1 MARISYGA
9 ETKKRAKRLLEVLLA
24 YANDGLDCDETA
36 LDALRSNIQ
45 IRWQSEIRLV
55 VRTKVRFLQALTSLQ
70 SGQNP
75 LNAEQ
80 IKEAL
85 RRFADFL
92 EILEDNRST
101 RGGSENW
108 HFTLNLWYPHYS
120 IEDNLQRFDREW
132 ESRRRKEPGKREKEQ
147 EGRNTIL
154 SPPFLSSHSPLPTH
168 HPWKEICREMLQNQR
183 RLTTN
188 PLTSVDGVTFELDAV
203 YVPLGLV
210 ERKQRDRRD
219 EDISPTQGSRLYET
233 EDTEVTQSFTLDMF
247 LQQVLQQK
255 PCENNI
261 SENNVSENNISQKR
275 IAIVG
280 EPGAGKTTLL
290 QKIAGWLLENTEDLP
305 IWVSLADLQGKTL
318 EDYLIQDW
326 LRTAIRKRHV
336 PVEIEEV
343 FCDRFNQKQ
352 VWLLLDAVDEMAIES
367 SQALTKIASFLTGW
381 VSSAHVILTSRLNVW
396 DAGKNALEVFDTYR
410 NMNFTYGNSQISNS
424 QVSNSQ
430 ISNSQ
435 IYNYSSNKTSNLV
448 GQFIQR
454 WFQNNPT
461 LGERLQLELE
471 EPGRVRI
478 KDAVKNP
485 LRLALICRTW
495 GLSQGE
501 FPSTKAMLYEKF
513 VETIYEWKQDRFST
527 TSTQRKQLNEA
538 LGKLA
543 LQALSQAETKFR
555 LSHRFICQVL
565 GAPDEGMFQ
574 LALQIGWLNQVGISE
589 NQGEKIYAF
598 YHPTFQEYF
607 AALAVNDWKFF
618 GGQRS
623 ISSLTPSYHIFES
636 QWREVILLWLG
647 RDDIT
652 QECKDEFI
660 QALTE
665 FDDGCGGYYSY
676 QAYFLAAAG
685 IAEFADCALS
695 SKIVAQL
702 VKWRFGYFHLTQQ
715 RWWRFP
721 APVQESA
728 RVALLKTDR
737 AFAIASLEDF
747 IQACENDFDTWNA
760 AYSLGRTF
768 DPGNKLAIATL
779 ERLINSIRLEHLRF
793 QAADSLGK
801 VEPGN
806 QIAIAAFIKII
817 ESTKKDSLRRKAA
830 FSLGKTNPGNAIA
843 VYTLENLINS
853 TKNEALK
860 IQALESLSIIEPDR
874 AKTIYLEFNQIEKN
888 IAKSIIKAKE
898 TNLNPNINPNTKNS
912 EYLGREEF
920 IAKLE
925 QGMITTQDEETK
937 RRRALKLAQTDM
949 GNPLAFRVLIELVKF
964 GSTDIIRKKA
974 ADNFK
979 KVLLDEQIPELIT
992 SLKHCFA
999 QKINS
1004 ENDVQENEAKME
1016 KYRHCY
1022 KLIWYCAEKMTYD
1035 QFYRAWQS

>member
-1 MARISYGA
+1 MARVSYGA

-24 YANDGLDCDETA
+24 YANDALDCDETA
-36 LDALRSNIQ
+36 LDALRLNIQ

-70 SGQNP
+70 VCESP

-108 HFTLNLWYPHYS
+108 HFTLNLWYPRHN

-132 ESRRRKEPGKREKEQ
+132 ENRRGKSS
-147 EGRNTIL
+147 IS
-154 SPPFLSSHSPLPTH
+154 SPSPYTPVSYRQSDESFLSY
-168 HPWKEICREMLQNQR
+168 PWKEICREMLQNQR

-188 PLTSVDGVTFELDAV
+188 SLTSVDGVTFDLDAV

-210 ERKQRDRRD
+210 ERKQRDKRD
-219 EDISPTQGSRLYET
+219 EDILPTQGSRFYET
-233 EDTEVTQSFTLDMF
+233 EDTEVTQTFTLDMF
-247 LQQVLQQK
+247 LQQVLQHK
-255 PCENNI
+255 S
-261 SENNVSENNISQKR
+261 SENNLTEKR

-280 EPGAGKTTLL
+280 EPGSGKTTLL

-336 PVEIEEV
+336 PVEIEAA

-381 VSSAHVILTSRLNVW
+381 VGSAHVILTSRLNAW
-396 DAGKNALEVFDTYR
+396 DGGKNALEVFNTYR
-410 NMNFTYGNSQISNS
+410 NLNFTYGNSQT
-424 QVSNSQ
+424 SNSQ
-430 ISNSQ
+430 IFN
-435 IYNYSSNKTSNLV
+435 SSNQQTSNQTSQQTSNLV
-448 GQFIQR
+448 GRFIQR

-461 LGERLQLELE
+461 LGERLQIELA
-471 EPGRVRI
+471 EPGRIRI

-485 LRLALICRTW
+485 LRLALMCRTW

-501 FPSTKAMLYEKF
+501 FPSTKAMLYEQF
-513 VETIYEWKQDRFST
+513 VETIYEWKQDRFPT
-527 TSTQRKQLNEA
+527 TSAQRKQLNQA

-555 LSHRFICQVL
+555 LRHRFICQIL
-565 GAPDEGMFQ
+565 GAHDEGMFQ

-607 AALAVNDWKFF
+607 AALAIHDWQFFRENDRQK
-618 GGQRS
+618 S
-623 ISSLTPSYHIFES
+623 ISSPYSPIFEP

-647 RDDIT
+647 KDDIIR
-652 QECKDEFI
+652 ECKDEFI

-665 FDDGCGGYYSY
+665 FEDGCGGYYSY

-685 IAEFADCALS
+685 IGEFADCALS

-702 VKWRFGYFHLTQQ
+702 VKLRFGYFHPTRQ

-721 APVQESA
+721 APIQEGA

-737 AFAIASLEDF
+737 KCAIASLEDF
-747 IQACENDFDTWNA
+747 IQTCENDFDTWNA
-760 AYSLGRTF
+760 AYSLGKVF
-768 DPGNKLAIATL
+768 DPGNKLAISTL
-779 ERLINSIRLEHLRF
+779 EKLVNSIHLEHF
-793 QAADSLGK
+793 
-801 VEPGN
+801 
-806 QIAIAAFIKII
+806 
-817 ESTKKDSLRRKAA
+817 
-830 FSLGKTNPGNAIA
+830 
-843 VYTLENLINS
+843 TL
-853 TKNEALK
+853 
-860 IQALESLSIIEPDR
+860 
-874 AKTIYLEFNQIEKN
+874 
-888 IAKSIIKAKE
+888 
-898 TNLNPNINPNTKNS
+898 
-912 EYLGREEF
+912 
-920 IAKLE
+920 
-925 QGMITTQDEETK
+925 
-937 RRRALKLAQTDM
+937 
-949 GNPLAFRVLIELVKF
+949 
-964 GSTDIIRKKA
+964 
-974 ADNFK
+974 
-979 KVLLDEQIPELIT
+979 
-992 SLKHCFA
+992 
-999 QKINS
+999 
-1004 ENDVQENEAKME
+1004 
-1016 KYRHCY
+1016 
-1022 KLIWYCAEKMTYD
+1022 
-1035 QFYRAWQS
+1035 